1 MSFPPNTPLAFEV
14 VSTTSAHSA
23 HPASELFKRDGNA
36 GWHSSPLSDEPFEEI
51 VLRLRDG
58 PCTIHMLEI
67 LAHEFMIPQKIE
79 IIVASNDADDEDT
92 ADFEECANIRR
103 LGFVALCTNAQSN
116 YSSRELKTVS
126 LGGQHAQLVKLRL
139 HACHP
144 NELNVHNQVAI
155 QGLELIGCS
164 ASASSIDDLSQEGK
178 KKGEG
183 EEEGGNQET
192 MPLCDED
199 ASSRTGSDNEADD
212 STADGGSSIETSSIE
227 SNANTCSSG
236 NTNASL
242 SDHSAD
248 VGLSSCPKPS
258 LQLASES
265 SGGPGDNAKVNGKIT
280 STTTAESPPPPSQE
294 PALSAQEFM
303 ERRKRVDNEVQR
315 RLDRLNQIKLQL
327 AAVEDFERAAAAKA
341 VLDKTKKIFSK
352 LSNLETHMRLASEKE
367 DYGQASNLKSQR
379 DLARVEAM
387 SSLDDAESSVAKIC
401 REINPINVAASVVKV
416 GAEES
421 IATSSLPSRA
431 SVDDKSSAHSGT
443 RACSSKQWQGID
455 IHHLSTTSQA
465 DATCSRDAGDDA
477 YVFVQP
483 KSPNLSLNGG
493 KEENVST
500 HQDDHKQREL
510 TQIQSPSHGIDS
522 SLGILSASQTSL
534 QPTDH
539 QECNDCDSFSVDS
552 GATSSSAPYHGNA
565 LPDIRE
571 EYDEDTHPLKGVSD
585 YMVLPVPEAINVEGG
600 GIATDTIARIESLVG
615 TYLTRCFFSR
625 NYSLREAALTKLS
638 LMLPDMGQQL
648 HDDEI
653 YARPEEA
660 IVGSSPR
667 SHRNNYLRT
676 VCIMLE
682 RALGDRVIPVFVASL
697 LLLDDC
703 ISEFEQSGMTSKE
716 VLSHLSVITPSLV
729 SHLGDTKNKVVEG
742 AETALL
748 SMALSKCIGPA
759 YIAHLLTKQTTEMRA
774 ARAIIARMRVAKVSS
789 IWTLFLVSGSFR
801 K

>member
-58 PCTIHMLEI
+58 PCSIHTLEI
-67 LAHEFMIPQKIE
+67 LAHEFMIPQRIE

-92 ADFEECANIRR
+92 TVFEECANIRR

-178 KKGEG
+178 TKGGG
-183 EEEGGNQET
+183 EEGGGNQET

-199 ASSRTGSDNEADD
+199 ASSKTGSDNEADD

-236 NTNASL
+236 NASASL

-387 SSLDDAESSVAKIC
+387 SSLDDAETSVAKIC
-401 REINPINVAASVVKV
+401 GEINPIDVAASVVKV

-421 IATSSLPSRA
+421 IATSSLPSRE
-431 SVDDKSSAHSGT
+431 SVDKSSAHSGT
-443 RACSSKQWQGID
+443 SACSSKQWQGID

-465 DATCSRDAGDDA
+465 DASRDACDDA
-477 YVFVQP
+477 NVFVQP
-483 KSPNLSLNGG
+483 KSPNLYLNGG
-493 KEENVST
+493 EE
-500 HQDDHKQREL
+500 E
-510 TQIQSPSHGIDS
+510 SHGIDS
-522 SLGILSASQTSL
+522 SFGILSASQTSL

-585 YMVLPVPEAINVEGG
+585 YMVLPAPEAINVEGG